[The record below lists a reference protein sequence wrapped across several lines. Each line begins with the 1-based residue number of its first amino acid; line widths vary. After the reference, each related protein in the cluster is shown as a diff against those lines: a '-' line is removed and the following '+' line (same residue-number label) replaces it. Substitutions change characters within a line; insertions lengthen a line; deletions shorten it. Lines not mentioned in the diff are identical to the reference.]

1 MEALGKSI
9 GICARSFAMIYTGK
23 ASMDSFKDW
32 LMMDECRKVGIF
44 CRNVSYGKRAKE
56 ELDKGD
62 GTQFIIFPINDR
74 DKLLGQKLDKVY
86 VLDDVSYREIL
97 YLVQPCLKD
106 RDGCIMIG
114 DGNTWMNLSVIL
126 KLINI

>member
-1 MEALGKSI
+1 
-9 GICARSFAMIYTGK
+9 
-23 ASMDSFKDW
+23 
-32 LMMDECRKVGIF
+32 MDECREVGIF

-74 DKLLGQKLDKVY
+74 DKLLGQRIDKAY

-106 RDGCIMIG
+106 RDDWGWKYLDEFIG
-114 DGNTWMNLSVIL
+114 NFEIDKFVDNTEI
-126 KLINI
+126 

>member
-1 MEALGKSI
+1 MLELVEFILAKLLWI
-9 GICARSFAMIYTGK
+9 LLRTGLNLK
-23 ASMDSFKDW
+23 I
-32 LMMDECRKVGIF
+32 MMDECRKVGIF

-56 ELDKGD
+56 ELDKED

-74 DKLLGQKLDKVY
+74 EILGAQRIDKAY

>member
-1 MEALGKSI
+1 
-9 GICARSFAMIYTGK
+9 
-23 ASMDSFKDW
+23 
-32 LMMDECRKVGIF
+32 MMDECKKVGIF

-56 ELDKGD
+56 KLDKGD
-62 GTQFIIFPINDR
+62 GTQFIIFPINNR
-74 DKLLGQKLDKVY
+74 DKLLGQRIDKAY

-97 YLVQPCLKD
+97 YLVQPCLED

-114 DGNTWMNLSVIL
+114 DGNAWMNLSVIF

>member
-1 MEALGKSI
+1 
-9 GICARSFAMIYTGK
+9 
-23 ASMDSFKDW
+23 
-32 LMMDECRKVGIF
+32 MMKVGIF
-44 CRNVSYGKRAKE
+44 CRNVSYGKRAKK

-74 DKLLGQKLDKVY
+74 DKLLGQRIDKAY

>member
-1 MEALGKSI
+1 
-9 GICARSFAMIYTGK
+9 
-23 ASMDSFKDW
+23 
-32 LMMDECRKVGIF
+32 MMDECRKVGIF
-44 CRNVSYGKRAKE
+44 CRDVFWGKRVRE

-62 GTQFIIFPINDR
+62 GTQFIVFPIIDGEKIFGAKGI
-74 DKLLGQKLDKVY
+74 DKAY

-97 YLVQPCLKD
+97 YLVQPCLKEK
-106 RDGCIMIG
+106 DGCIMIG

>member
-1 MEALGKSI
+1 
-9 GICARSFAMIYTGK
+9 
-23 ASMDSFKDW
+23 
-32 LMMDECRKVGIF
+32 MMDECKKVGIF

-62 GTQFIIFPINDR
+62 GTQFIIFPINNR
-74 DKLLGQKLDKVY
+74 DKLLGQRIDKAY

-97 YLVQPCLKD
+97 YLVQPCLED

-114 DGNTWMNLSVIL
+114 DGNAWMNLSVIL

>member
-1 MEALGKSI
+1 
-9 GICARSFAMIYTGK
+9 
-23 ASMDSFKDW
+23 
-32 LMMDECRKVGIF
+32 MMDECKKVGIF

-56 ELDKGD
+56 ELDNGD
-62 GTQFIIFPINDR
+62 GTQFIIFPINDGEILGGQR
-74 DKLLGQKLDKVY
+74 VDKAY

-114 DGNTWMNLSVIL
+114 DGNAWMNLSVIL

>member
-1 MEALGKSI
+1 
-9 GICARSFAMIYTGK
+9 
-23 ASMDSFKDW
+23 
-32 LMMDECRKVGIF
+32 MDECKKVGIF

-62 GTQFIIFPINDR
+62 GAQFIIFPINNR
-74 DKLLGQKLDKVY
+74 DKLLGQRIDKAY

-106 RDGCIMIG
+106 RDGYIMIG
-114 DGNTWMNLSVIL
+114 DGNAWMNLSVIL

>member
-1 MEALGKSI
+1 
-9 GICARSFAMIYTGK
+9 
-23 ASMDSFKDW
+23 
-32 LMMDECRKVGIF
+32 MMDECRKVGIF

-56 ELDKGD
+56 ELDNGD
-62 GTQFIIFPINDR
+62 GTLFIIFPINER
-74 DKLLGQKLDKVY
+74 DKLLGQRIDKAY

-97 YLVQPCLKD
+97 YFVQPCLKD

>member
-1 MEALGKSI
+1 
-9 GICARSFAMIYTGK
+9 
-23 ASMDSFKDW
+23 
-32 LMMDECRKVGIF
+32 MMDECKKVGIF

-62 GTQFIIFPINDR
+62 GTQFIIFPINNR
-74 DKLLGQKLDKVY
+74 DKLLGQRIDKAY

-97 YLVQPCLKD
+97 YFVQPCLKD

-114 DGNTWMNLSVIL
+114 DGNAWMNLSVIL

>member
-1 MEALGKSI
+1 
-9 GICARSFAMIYTGK
+9 
-23 ASMDSFKDW
+23 
-32 LMMDECRKVGIF
+32 MMDECKKVGIF

-56 ELDKGD
+56 ELDNGD
-62 GTQFIIFPINDR
+62 GTQFIIFPINNR
-74 DKLLGQKLDKVY
+74 DKLLGSRIDKAY

-114 DGNTWMNLSVIL
+114 DGNAWMNLSVIL

>member
-1 MEALGKSI
+1 
-9 GICARSFAMIYTGK
+9 
-23 ASMDSFKDW
+23 
-32 LMMDECRKVGIF
+32 MDECKKVGIF

-56 ELDKGD
+56 KLDKGD
-62 GTQFIIFPINDR
+62 GTQFIIFPINNR
-74 DKLLGQKLDKVY
+74 DKLLGQRIDKAY

-97 YLVQPCLKD
+97 YLVQPCLED

-114 DGNTWMNLSVIL
+114 DGNAWMNLSVIF

>member
-1 MEALGKSI
+1 
-9 GICARSFAMIYTGK
+9 
-23 ASMDSFKDW
+23 
-32 LMMDECRKVGIF
+32 MDECKKVGIF

-56 ELDKGD
+56 EGD
-62 GTQFIIFPINDR
+62 GTQFIIFPINNR
-74 DKLLGQKLDKVY
+74 DKLFGQRIDKAY

-114 DGNTWMNLSVIL
+114 DGNAWMNLSVIL